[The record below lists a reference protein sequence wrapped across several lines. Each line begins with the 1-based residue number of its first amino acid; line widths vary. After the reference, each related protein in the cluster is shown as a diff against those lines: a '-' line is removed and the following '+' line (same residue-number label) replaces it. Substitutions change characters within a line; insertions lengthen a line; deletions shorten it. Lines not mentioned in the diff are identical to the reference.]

1 MQRRPQQLATIALLL
16 CSFLI
21 SPVTAAAQGGTN
33 DWSHLTSVATGSKLS
48 VKLRNGKTLDGTL
61 ESVSDAALS
70 LRVKNSPMEVKR
82 EDVLTVYQVT
92 KKSATKA
99 TLIGMGLGAGAGA
112 IAGAANDASHDSF
125 EKIDNVGTAV
135 VTVLGAGAGALG
147 GFLVGRSGKK
157 RVLVYEAK

>member
-1 MQRRPQQLATIALLL
+1 
-16 CSFLI
+16 
-21 SPVTAAAQGGTN
+21 
-33 DWSHLTSVATGSKLS
+33 